1 MSEAAPQNHIE
12 HTVLWQGG
20 WDKYLIDLNE
30 TIDAPY
36 TAFEGKWWEHH
47 PRRTFVAEGKRWL
60 MCREL
65 NHDWYN
71 DKVLPLRPE
80 KGWGV
85 HPDTKGVR
93 VLKHLGGG
101 D

>member
-1 MSEAAPQNHIE
+1 MSEIAPNQVE

-20 WDKYLIDLNE
+20 WDKYLIDLGE
-30 TIDAPY
+30 TVDAPSTTY
-36 TAFEGKWWEHH
+36 EGKWWNSH
-47 PRRTFVAEGKRWL
+47 PRRTFEMNGKLW
-60 MCREL
+60 MSCREL

-71 DKVLPLRPE
+71 DKVLARKPE
-80 KGWGV
+80 KGIGV

-93 VLKHLGGG
+93 IISHLGGG